1 MVGVPDRDGG
11 GDGNPP
17 ILLSLDRSR
26 VPFLRSRRSLPSGG
40 SRVLFLRSRRSL
52 SSVGSRVLFLRSRS
66 LSYDIYLVLLRS
78 WRSRGAFVLFLF
90 SLDRSCGSAGR
101 SLFSLWCLGCSC
113 LSLDRCLVFPLRSL
127 DRSLDCS
134 SISTKSSGPA
144 FRPPCLGFGSRG
156 IGCPL
161 FVHIFSNNFLVL
173 GFPIPSLTVL
183 YEK

>member
-26 VPFLRSRRSLPSGG
+26 VPFLRSRRSLPSVG

-66 LSYDIYLVLLRS
+66 LSSDISLVLLRS

-101 SLFSLWCLGCSC
+101 SLFSLWYLGCSC
-113 LSLDRCLVFPLRSL
+113 LSLVWCFVFFLCSLV
-127 DRSLDCS
+127 C
-134 SISTKSSGPA
+134 
-144 FRPPCLGFGSRG
+144 
-156 IGCPL
+156 
-161 FVHIFSNNFLVL
+161 FLVCF
-173 GFPIPSLTVL
+173 GV
-183 YEK
+183 